1 MRNRTSFEATGLTP
15 WSVTKKLSLILI
27 GVSFLTGC
35 TYNVSL
41 VNGNKNKTGVNAPVD
56 KNIPITTEAKIPASV
71 IGSH

>member
-1 MRNRTSFEATGLTP
+1 MKKF
-15 WSVTKKLSLILI
+15 SVILI
-27 GVSFLTGC
+27 TMSLLAGC